1 MLNGVLSDVAEID
14 AELKRLQSINGEV
27 WYYRE
32 NPLMQ
37 PHPNATLVFD
47 LILEKKLTVMLAS
60 KPDFSEYFDQ
70 RGQPWPRDQA
80 KRREVA
86 FAKIAKNINK
96 LRLTGAALAFI
107 IGLVVAIPRTMNY
120 WQANDML
127 TNGITTDAV
136 VVETNRWV
144 HEDRKGRQFVDY
156 TLAYEFTDKTPK
168 PMSVPSTMSDWHPYR
183 PM

>member
-1 MLNGVLSDVAEID
+1 
-14 AELKRLQSINGEV
+14 
-27 WYYRE
+27 
-32 NPLMQ
+32 
-37 PHPNATLVFD
+37 
-47 LILEKKLTVMLAS
+47 MLAS

-96 LRLTGAALAFI
+96 IRLTGAALAFI
-107 IGLVVAIPRTMNY
+107 IGLAVAIPRTMNY
-120 WQANDML
+120 RQANDML